1 MIPSR
6 IAGVLGP
13 LLVLVLVLSAFAPT
27 ERALLDA
34 ARDGDVETVRGLIA
48 AGVDVNAAAG
58 DGMTALHWAAERRDV
73 GLAEILLEAGAEVD
87 VKVRIGAYTP
97 LHMAAGSGSGAMVRL
112 LLAAGADPMAVTS
125 NSGTTPLHLAA
136 AGGNPAAVKSLL
148 DHGAEVNARE
158 GAWGQTPL
166 VFAAANNRADAINV
180 LLARGADPSLS
191 TRAIDVPD
199 RAARDRAA
207 NTRLNEILAG
217 FKEEAG
223 GGDQWQPTP
232 AQVQEAIRASREL
245 IHADLEE
252 EAAEDESSEYEAT
265 EEGESEGSDVE
276 EMAQEMGMDQVA
288 QYPDLVGSWGGL
300 TPLLH
305 AVRQGHVEATLALL
319 EGGADVNQQADAG
332 DRTSPLLM
340 AAINGHFDLA
350 ALLIERGAD
359 PNLTSDA
366 GATPLHAVLERQW
379 APRSSYA
386 HPIDHEQQQ
395 ITYLE
400 MLEVLLEAG
409 ADPNARL
416 SRHLWYMQYTFDV
429 LRINLTGATPFWRA
443 AYATDLKAMRLL
455 VAYGADPNIATQTV
469 PVRRRR
475 YGGGQEDQSGIPP
488 VPVGGEAVHAIHA
501 ASGVG
506 YGEGFAA
513 NAHRHV
519 PGGWLPAVRY
529 LVEELGA
536 DVNARDHNAYTPL
549 HHAASR
555 GDEEMIRYLVEQ
567 GADVTPVS
575 RQGQTTADMA
585 NGPYERIQPFPG
597 ALRLL
602 ESLGAHNNQ
611 NCVSC

>member
-1 MIPSR
+1 
-6 IAGVLGP
+6 
-13 LLVLVLVLSAFAPT
+13 
-27 ERALLDA
+27 
-34 ARDGDVETVRGLIA
+34 
-48 AGVDVNAAAG
+48 VDVNTAAG

-73 GLAEILLEAGAEVD
+73 GLAEMLLEAGAQVD

-112 LLAAGADPMAVTS
+112 LLAAGADPMASTS
-125 NSGTTPLHLAA
+125 NSGATPLHLAA
-136 AGGNPAAVKSLL
+136 AGGSPTAVKALL

-158 GAWGQTPL
+158 RAWDQTPL
-166 VFAAANNRADAINV
+166 VFAAAKNRVEAINV
-180 LLARGADPSLS
+180 LLAGGADPSLS
-191 TRAIDVPD
+191 SRAIDVPD
-199 RAARDRAA
+199 RAARDQVV
-207 NTRLNEILAG
+207 NTRLNEILAEY
-217 FKEEAG
+217 KEEDG

-232 AQVQEAIRASREL
+232 AQVQEAIRASREF
-245 IHADLEE
+245 IHVDLEDE
-252 EAAEDESSEYEAT
+252 EA
-265 EEGESEGSDVE
+265 EEEVVE
-276 EMAQEMGMDQVA
+276 EEVADEGDIEAMAEEMGMDQVA
-288 QYPDLVGSWGGL
+288 QYSDLVGSWGGL

-332 DRTSPLLM
+332 DHTSPLLM
-340 AAINGHFDLA
+340 AAINGHFDLTT
-350 ALLIERGAD
+350 LLIERGAD
-359 PNLTSDA
+359 PNLASDA

-409 ADPNARL
+409 ADPNTRL

-443 AYATDLKAMRLL
+443 AYATDLNAMRLL

-475 YGGGQEDQSGIPP
+475 YGGGGQADLSGIPP
-488 VPVGGEAVHAIHA
+488 VPLGGEAVHAIHA

-585 NGPYERIQPFPG
+585 NGPFERIQPFPG